1 METLLTRI
9 LAEIKIPY
17 TKNFSEDLYKE
28 PPYCYTLYGLQ
39 QMLSR
44 YKVKTT
50 TKNFKTKVKWQNLT
64 IL

>member
-1 METLLTRI
+1 MKTLLTRI
-9 LAEIKIPY
+9 LSELKVPY
-17 TKNFSEDLYKE
+17 TKSFSEDLYKE
-28 PPYCYTLYGLQ
+28 HPYCYTLYGMQ

-50 TKNFKTKVKWQNLT
+50 TKNFTIKVKWQNLT